1 MLNPLR
7 SHIIYLEN
15 TIQSLRDRQTSSDLT
30 IEEVE
35 DIELQLSLSESALDH
50 YRRAYALELRISGS
64 EPPNR
69 PTGIEGTEGVQSREK
84 SSAIKKKEGLVA
96 AEAGVCRSLNLR
108 IKKRLLY
115 ARREAHSH
123 KRQFRPQNHGTIT

>member
-15 TIQSLRDRQTSSDLT
+15 TIQNLRNRQTSSDLA

-50 YRRAYALELRISGS
+50 YRRAYALELKISGS
-64 EPPNR
+64 EPPNH
-69 PTGIEGTEGVQSREK
+69 PTGIEGRDGVQGGEK
-84 SSAIKKKEGLVA
+84 SSAMKKKEGLVA

-108 IKKRLLY
+108 IKKLY
-115 ARREAHSH
+115 CMPGEKPILTSD
-123 KRQFRPQNHGTIT
+123 KFRPQNHGTIT